1 MDWDKE
7 EQVRLAKEVATKC
20 HSIFNDKESREF
32 VSLVKKMRE
41 AQTDKDI
48 LEMRLRFKI
57 DQDEKISDEDNAEFA
72 TAMCNVVFYEDVVD
86 EYLEKMEK

>member
-1 MDWDKE
+1 MLTEDYKE
-7 EQVRLAKEVATKC
+7 F
-20 HSIFNDKESREF
+20 I
-32 VSLVKKMRE
+32 SLVKRMRD

-72 TAMCNVVFYEDVVD
+72 TAMCNVVFYEDEVD
-86 EYLEKMEK
+86 EYLKMMEEEG